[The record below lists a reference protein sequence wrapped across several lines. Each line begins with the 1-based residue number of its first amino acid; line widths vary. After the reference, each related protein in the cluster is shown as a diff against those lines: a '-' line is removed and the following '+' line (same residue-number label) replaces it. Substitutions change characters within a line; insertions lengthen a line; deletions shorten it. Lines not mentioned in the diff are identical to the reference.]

1 MAPRLFRFFM
11 LVGLGF
17 LVLASLGAAVLYYTY
32 SHDLPDIEK
41 LADFNPPQLVRVLA
55 LDGTTLGEF
64 GEHRQLP
71 RFDELPPL
79 LLNAFVAAEDAN
91 FYEHEGLDFVSIL
104 RAMVENTISM
114 RVKQGASTITQQVVK
129 NLLLT
134 QKRSVERKA
143 QEAILAWRIEQRFSK
158 AEILYFYVNAI
169 FFGNNAYGVAE
180 AARLYFNKPL
190 KELTLSEMA
199 YLAGVVNSPA
209 RFALN
214 RHPEAAKARRD
225 YVLRRL
231 ADLDQIGKEEYAAA
245 LKTPLLYT
253 PPPAG
258 QRAPYVVDEVR
269 RQLQGL
275 LPPER
280 RAMGGLVVT
289 TAIDPALQDLAHV
302 AARENLLVYEH
313 RHGYRP
319 LPVLSAAQQATF
331 RGATES
337 GRGARGLRVLPAED
351 PPDAEELAK
360 AAQKPAEPDDD
371 EPAKNEEPEAQKPM
385 AEDFWQGAPEPLKA
399 GLLFYGLIESV
410 AADGTLLVDCG
421 ALKGRVAAT
430 ESAWSVGAQPKEKVR
445 LEKLRALFP
454 PGRLVVVR
462 LREGASPDS
471 RPLDLTLEQTPAA
484 QTAFVAIEPGTH
496 AVRALVGGFSY
507 AASSFNRATQAQR
520 PPGSTFKPFVYLAA
534 LRSHRF
540 TPATIIVDEPLQLA
554 KRGGKSWNP
563 KNYDG
568 QFRGELRLREA
579 MANSVNIPAI
589 KVLKAIGTADVI
601 GLASLLGITS
611 KLEPDLTLAL
621 GSSSVHLIE
630 LTNAYATFAALGQY
644 ARPMLIAKITDS
656 GGQVL
661 FEASGETK
669 AVIAP
674 EEAELITSLLH
685 SVVDHGTAVKAREL
699 GRPAAGKTGTT
710 NSQRDAW
717 FVGFV
722 PQLAAGVWVGYD
734 DRRPLGRGEVG
745 GRAALGG
752 WIQFMKKA
760 LGKEAPILPFPSSPK
775 LVHTTI
781 DPASGLLIDA
791 DAPGAIEEVFLPG
804 TVPGSPNEEAMDGDA
819 DQEPEGAGL

>member
-1 MAPRLFRFFM
+1 MAPRLFRFFV
-11 LVGLGF
+11 LVALGF
-17 LVLASLGAAVLYYTY
+17 LLLAALGALGLYYYY
-32 SHDLPDIEK
+32 SRDLPDIEK

-55 LDGTTLGEF
+55 LDDTGLGEF

-79 LLNAFVAAEDAN
+79 LLSAFVAAEDAS
-91 FYEHEGLDFVSIL
+91 FYEHEGLDFVGIL
-104 RAMVENTISM
+104 RAMVENAISL
-114 RVKQGASTITQQVVK
+114 RIKQGASTITQQVVK

-169 FFGNNAYGVAE
+169 EYGNRALGVAE

-190 KELTLSEMA
+190 KELSISEMA
-199 YLAGVVNSPA
+199 YLAGVVNGPA

-225 YVLRRL
+225 YVLRRM
-231 ADLDQIGKEEYAAA
+231 ADLDAISKEDYAKA

-253 PPPAG
+253 PPPIG

-269 RQLQGL
+269 RQLANY

-280 RAMGGLVVT
+280 RAVGGLVVT
-289 TAIDPALQDLAHV
+289 TTIDPALQDLAHV
-302 AARENLLVYEH
+302 VVRENLLAYER

-319 LPVLSAAQQATF
+319 LPVLDGAQLARFKAATQDSKT
-331 RGATES
+331 
-337 GRGARGLRVLPAED
+337 ARGLRVLA
-351 PPDAEELAK
+351 AEEPPQDEEEAK
-360 AAQKPAEPDDD
+360 AKLAAPPPVDDD
-371 EPAKNEEPEAQKPM
+371 EAAAQPAKAGKPLS
-385 AEDFWQGAPEPLKA
+385 ADFWLQGLELLKP
-399 GLLFYGLIESV
+399 GLLFYGSV
-410 AADGTLLVDCG
+410 EAVTAEGALLVNCGAVMGRVEAAD
-421 ALKGRVAAT
+421 
-430 ESAWSVGAQPKEKVR
+430 SAWAISGGKNAKARQD
-445 LEKLRALFP
+445 KLKALFP
-454 PGRLVVVR
+454 AGRLVVLR
-462 LREGASPDS
+462 LTEGASLSS
-471 RPLDLTLEQTPAA
+471 RPLTLSLEQTPEA
-484 QTAFVAIEPGTH
+484 QTAFVAIEPAGH
-496 AVRALVGGFSY
+496 SVRALVGGFSY
-507 AASSFNRATQAQR
+507 AASVYNRATQAQR
-520 PPGSTFKPFVYLAA
+520 QPGSTFKPFIYLAA
-534 LRSHRF
+534 LRTHRF
-540 TPATIIVDEPLQLA
+540 TPATIIVDEPLELPQH
-554 KRGGKSWNP
+554 GGKRWNP

-568 QFRGELRLREA
+568 EFRGPLRLREA
-579 MANSVNIPAI
+579 MANSINIPAI

-601 GLASLLGITS
+601 GLASLLGITG

-621 GSSSVHLIE
+621 GSSSVRLIE

-644 ARPMLIAKITDS
+644 ATPTLIAKITDS
-656 GGQVL
+656 SGAVL
-661 FEASGETK
+661 YEARGETK
-669 AVIAP
+669 PVIAP

-685 SVVDHGTAVKAREL
+685 SVVEHGTATKAREL

-722 PQLAAGVWVGYD
+722 PQLAAGLWVGYD

-752 WIQFMKKA
+752 WIAFMKGA

-775 LVHTTI
+775 LIHTTI
-781 DPASGLLIDA
+781 DTESGLLAEA

-804 TVPGSPNEEAMDGDA
+804 TVPGAPNEEEAGTDGDE
-819 DQEPEGAGL
+819 D